1 MQENMI
7 FETHAHYDAEQFDE
21 DRELLLGSMP
31 SRGVETVVN
40 IGASLEGCQAS
51 IELAKKY
58 AHVYAAVGVHPDEV
72 GALNEETF
80 SWLKQQYS
88 YEKVV
93 AVGEIGLDYYWDNE
107 SHDVQKKWFI
117 AQLKLAKEQK
127 LPVVIHSRE
136 ATEDT
141 LDIMKEYGRELS
153 GVIHCFSGSVEVA
166 REYVKMGYYLGIGGV
181 VTFKNSRKLKE
192 VVVDTPLEHLVL
204 ETDAPYLA
212 PTPNRGKRNDS
223 TQLEYV
229 AREIAELKGITYEEV
244 VNVTRE
250 NGRKLYGI

>member
-1 MQENMI
+1 MI

-21 DRELLLGSMP
+21 DRDELLRSLP
-31 SRGVETVVN
+31 SHGVETVVN

-51 IELAKKY
+51 VDLANQY

-72 GALNEETF
+72 GDLDDETF
-80 SWLKQQYS
+80 AWLKKQYKH
-88 YEKVV
+88 EKVV

-117 AQLKLAKEQK
+117 AQLEVAREER

-141 LDIMKEYGRELS
+141 LEIMKEHGRDLG

-192 VVVDTPLEHLVL
+192 VVVDTPLTSLVL
-204 ETDAPYLA
+204 ETDCPYLA

-223 TQLEYV
+223 TQLVNV
-229 AREIAELKGITYEEV
+229 AKEIAELKGITYEEV
-244 VNVTRE
+244 VAVTRE

>member
-7 FETHAHYDAEQFDE
+7 FETHAHYDAEQFEE
-21 DRELLLGSMP
+21 DRDELVSSLP

-40 IGASLEGCQAS
+40 IGASLAGCQAS
-51 IELAKKY
+51 IDMAEKY
-58 AHVYAAVGVHPDEV
+58 EHVYAAVGVHPDEV
-72 GALNEETF
+72 GELNEETF
-80 SWLKQQYS
+80 EWLKKQYGNK
-88 YEKVV
+88 KVV

-107 SHDVQKKWFI
+107 SHDIQKKWFI
-117 AQLKLAKEQK
+117 EQLKIAKTEN

-141 LDIMKEYGRELS
+141 LAIMQEYGRDLR
-153 GVIHCFSGSVEVA
+153 GVIHCFSGSVEIA

-181 VTFKNSRKLKE
+181 VTFKNSKKLKE
-192 VVVDTPLEHLVL
+192 VVIDTPLENLVL
-204 ETDAPYLA
+204 ETDCPYLA

-229 AREIAELKGITYEEV
+229 AQEIADLKDISYEEV
-244 VNVTRE
+244 VKVTRK
-250 NGRKLYGI
+250 NGKELYGI

>member
-1 MQENMI
+1 MRKEMI

-21 DRELLLGSMP
+21 DRDELLKSLP
-31 SRGVETVVN
+31 SRGVEVVVN
-40 IGASLEGCQAS
+40 IGASLDGCKAS
-51 IELAKKY
+51 IELAEKY
-58 AHVYAAVGVHPDEV
+58 PHVYAAVGVHPDEV
-72 GALNEETF
+72 GELNEETF
-80 SWLKQQYS
+80 AWLKQQYRND
-88 YEKVV
+88 KVV

-107 SHDVQKKWFI
+107 SHDIQKKWFI
-117 AQLKLAKEQK
+117 EQLKLAKEYK

-141 LDIMKEYGRELS
+141 LEIMKEYGRELS

-181 VTFKNSRKLKE
+181 VTFKNSRKLKD
-192 VVVDTPLEHLVL
+192 VVVDTPLEFLVL
-204 ETDAPYLA
+204 ETDCPYLA

-223 TQLEYV
+223 TQLTYV
-229 AREIAELKGITYEEV
+229 AEEIAQLKGITYEEV
-244 VNVTRE
+244 IEATRN

>member
-1 MQENMI
+1 MI

-21 DRELLLGSMP
+21 DRDELLKSLP
-31 SRGVETVVN
+31 SRGVEVVVN
-40 IGASLEGCQAS
+40 IGASLDGCKAS
-51 IELAKKY
+51 IELAEKY
-58 AHVYAAVGVHPDEV
+58 PHVYAAVGVHPDEV
-72 GALNEETF
+72 GELNEETF
-80 SWLKQQYS
+80 AWLKQQYRND
-88 YEKVV
+88 KVV

-107 SHDVQKKWFI
+107 SHDIQKKWFI
-117 AQLKLAKEQK
+117 EQLKLAKEYK

-141 LDIMKEYGRELS
+141 LEIMKEYGRELS

-181 VTFKNSRKLKE
+181 VTFKNSRKLKD
-192 VVVDTPLEHLVL
+192 VVVDTPLEFLVL
-204 ETDAPYLA
+204 ETDCPYLA

-223 TQLEYV
+223 TQLTYV
-229 AREIAELKGITYEEV
+229 AEEIAQLKGITYEEV
-244 VNVTRE
+244 IEATRN